1 MKTHFFTLCA
11 GTLLFLGCAQK
22 EIVFTQEKLCKAP
35 IASIM
40 LQNIVKKEGNATIS
54 QGEFKDY
61 LLEII
66 NATNCLE
73 VVSKAKENT
82 YALNAMYDLKINN
95 TVDEKVLS
103 SESTHTLNAQVTLS
117 ISNDK
122 QIRQEVG
129 RSSIEVQD
137 KEILGIGGKEKISR
151 EDEIN
156 AIKNS
161 LLLAL
166 KNFIANIQNTQPQ
179 EASQEVQIPQQ

>member
-1 MKTHFFTLCA
+1 MRTHFFTLCA
-11 GTLLFLGCAQK
+11 GALLFLGCAQK
-22 EIVFTQEKLCKAP
+22 EIVFTQEKLCQAP

-73 VVSKAKENT
+73 VVTEAKDNT
-82 YALNAMYDLKINN
+82 YALNATYDLKINN
-95 TVDEKVLS
+95 AVDEKMLS

-129 RSSIEVQD
+129 QSSIEVKD
-137 KEILGIGGKEKISR
+137 KEILGLGGKDKISR

-156 AIKNS
+156 ALKNS
-161 LLLAL
+161 TLLAI
-166 KNFIANIQNTQPQ
+166 KGFISALQAQ
-179 EASQEVQIPQQ
+179 